1 MSAKQPFV
9 YPEMRVVFVLL
20 ITCFAAWGVA
30 ANMTDPLVKVFSKIF
45 AMSNLQAALVQF
57 AYYGAYFC
65 LAIPAAFINRRY
77 SYKTGVLCGLGLAV
91 VGALAFYPASL
102 AMDYHY
108 FLAALFILAA
118 GLSILETSAN
128 PFVMAMGPLENAT
141 RRLNL
146 AQAFNP
152 VGTNLGVFLAATLI
166 LPNLHIAEAADRALM
181 TVEELQLVQ
190 SAELKAVM
198 LPYVSMALAL
208 LIIWLMILFSKVPQP
223 REAVASSISELN
235 FAQIFKRLMANTHYR
250 YGVIAQF
257 FNVAAQV
264 CVWTFTIQYVQ
275 QILGG
280 TAADASIYLQ
290 YSLLVFLVSRFAMTW
305 LMGYVRPTVLMTLLA
320 LTGSG
325 LCVFAMFSTTIF
337 GVWAVVLISACL
349 SLMFPTIYSVA
360 LKGLA
365 EDTKFGAAGL
375 VMAILGGA
383 IMPLFQGAL
392 IDVSNTALS
401 YSVPAVCFLV
411 VAAYAY
417 FDVRSKRA
425 C

>member
-1 MSAKQPFV
+1 MSVKQPFV
-9 YPEMRVVFVLL
+9 YPEMRLVFILL

-30 ANMTDPLVKVFSKIF
+30 ANMTDPLVKVFSQIF
-45 AMSNLQAALVQF
+45 AMSTVQSALVQF

-77 SYKTGVLCGLGLAV
+77 SYKTGVLCGLGWAV
-91 VGALAFYPASL
+91 IGALAFYPASL
-102 AMDYHY
+102 AMNYHY
-108 FLAALFILAA
+108 FLAALFILAS

-128 PFVMAMGPLENAT
+128 PFVMAMGPMENAT

-190 SAELKAVM
+190 GAELKAVM

-208 LIIWLMILFSKVPQP
+208 LLIWLMILFSKVPQP
-223 REAVASSISELN
+223 REAVASSISELH
-235 FAQIFKRLMANTHYR
+235 FTQTLKRLMANPHYR
-250 YGVIAQF
+250 FGVIAQF

-264 CVWTFTIQYVQ
+264 CAWTFTIQYVQ
-275 QILGG
+275 QAIGG
-280 TAADASIYLQ
+280 TAADASVYLQ

-305 LMGYVRPTVLMTLLA
+305 LMGYVRPTVLMTILA
-320 LTGSG
+320 ITGSA
-325 LCVFAMFSTTIF
+325 LCLFAMLNPTIS
-337 GVWAVVLISACL
+337 GVWAVVSISACL
-349 SLMFPTIYSVA
+349 SLMFPTIYGVA
-360 LKGLA
+360 LKGLG

-383 IMPLFQGAL
+383 LLPLVQGAF
-392 IDVSNTALS
+392 IDVFTTAIS
-401 YSVPAVCFLV
+401 YVVPGICFLV
-411 VAAYAY
+411 VAAYGY
-417 FDVRSKRA
+417 FDVRSKRV

>member
-1 MSAKQPFV
+1 
-9 YPEMRVVFVLL
+9 LL
-20 ITCFAAWGVA
+20 ITGH
-30 ANMTDPLVKVFSKIF
+30 IF
-45 AMSNLQAALVQF
+45 VWQF
-57 AYYGAYFC
+57 
-65 LAIPAAFINRRY
+65 LPRFINRRY

-208 LIIWLMILFSKVPQP
+208 LLIWLMIF
-223 REAVASSISELN
+223 
-235 FAQIFKRLMANTHYR
+235 
-250 YGVIAQF
+250 
-257 FNVAAQV
+257 
-264 CVWTFTIQYVQ
+264 
-275 QILGG
+275 ILKSATTPGG
-280 TAADASIYLQ
+280 
-290 YSLLVFLVSRFAMTW
+290 R
-305 LMGYVRPTVLMTLLA
+305 
-320 LTGSG
+320 
-325 LCVFAMFSTTIF
+325 
-337 GVWAVVLISACL
+337 CL
-349 SLMFPTIYSVA
+349 
-360 LKGLA
+360 KH
-365 EDTKFGAAGL
+365 
-375 VMAILGGA
+375 
-383 IMPLFQGAL
+383 Q
-392 IDVSNTALS
+392 
-401 YSVPAVCFLV
+401 
-411 VAAYAY
+411 
-417 FDVRSKRA
+417 
-425 C
+425 